1 MKRSILRLVAASS
14 LLIAIVAGHASS
26 RPRYGGTV
34 RVLLRDRVNTLD
46 PQGDEEHTVARD
58 RVSALIFE
66 RLTEMDALGQPQ
78 PRLAT
83 SWKAD
88 PAKRSW
94 QFNLRLAE
102 FHDGST
108 VTAQDVVASWTKV
121 STGWKISA
129 LDKQTVIIET
139 PAPVYHLPEML
150 ALPKFAV
157 VKRNPDNTIAGTGPY
172 KISDWRPGERVTLSA
187 NEDYWGGRSFPDS
200 IEIQLAST
208 MREQL
213 LERQLGPYAAAELG
227 VDQVRPLEQSNQ
239 NISYSRPSD
248 LLVVL
253 FLQPDSPGNR
263 PGRKPVDPRIREA
276 LSQSINRATISNFIL
291 QKKAVPA
298 NGLLPQWLTGYEFL
312 FPGGMNLER
321 AKELRAETA
330 SLVIVP
336 PISLAYDFAD
346 PVAKLVAERL
356 ALDAREAGI
365 TVQPYGESHVT
376 GLPARGTTNSNAD
389 AVLLRIPLPSLEPS
403 VALSATLDELSLNDS
418 QSSPLNAS
426 RTEDLFEIERKTL
439 QNFRVVPVA
448 HLSQAVWLSNSA
460 HNWQQQPNG
469 AWSLDQLWMEGPR

>member
-14 LLIAIVAGHASS
+14 LVIAMVAGHASS

-46 PQGDEEHTVARD
+46 PQGDEEHTAARD
-58 RVSALIFE
+58 RISALIFE
-66 RLTEMDALGQPQ
+66 TLTQMDALGQPQ

-88 PAKRSW
+88 QSKRSW

-108 VTAQDVVASWTKV
+108 VTAQDVVASWVKI

-157 VKRNPDNTIAGTGPY
+157 VKRNPDNTIVGTGPY
-172 KISDWRPGERVTLSA
+172 KISDWRPGERVTLAA
-187 NEDYWGGRSFPDS
+187 NEDYWGGRSFPDTV
-200 IEIQLAST
+200 EIQLAST

-227 VDQVRPLEQSNQ
+227 VDQVRPLEQNNQ

-253 FLQPDSPGNR
+253 FLQPDSPNTR

-291 QKKAVPA
+291 QKKAAPA

-312 FPGGMNLER
+312 FPGGMNMER

-346 PVAKLVAERL
+346 PVSKLIAERI
-356 ALDAREAGI
+356 AVDAREAGI

-376 GLPARGTTNSNAD
+376 GLPVRGAGNAD

-403 VALSATLDELSLNDS
+403 VALASTLDELALNEP

-426 RTEDLFEIERKTL
+426 RAEDLFEIERKAL

-448 HLSQAVWLSNSA
+448 HLSQAVWLNNSA

>member
-1 MKRSILRLVAASS
+1 MKRSLLRLIAASS
-14 LLIAIVAGHASS
+14 FALAIVAGHASS

-34 RVLLRDRVNTLD
+34 RVLLHDRVNTLD

-58 RVSALIFE
+58 RVAALIFE
-66 RLTEMDALGQPQ
+66 TLTQMDSLGQPHA
-78 PRLAT
+78 RLAT
-83 SWKAD
+83 SWKSD

-94 QFNLRLAE
+94 QFNLRLAQ

-108 VTAQDVVASWTKV
+108 VTAQDVVNSWQKLN
-121 STGWKISA
+121 TGWKVSA
-129 LDKQTVIIET
+129 LDKQTVAIET
-139 PAPVYHLPEML
+139 QSPVYHLPEML

-157 VKRNPDNTIAGTGPY
+157 VRRNPDNTVAGTGPF
-172 KISDWRPGERVTLSA
+172 KISDWHPGERVTLAA
-187 NEDYWGGRSFPDS
+187 NDDYWGGRSFPDS
-200 IEIQLAST
+200 MEIQLAST

-213 LERQLGPYAAAELG
+213 LERQLGAYAAAELS
-227 VDQVRPLEQSNQ
+227 VDQVRPLEQNNQ

-248 LLVVL
+248 LMVVL
-253 FLQPDSPGNR
+253 FLQPDPPNTR

-276 LSQSINRATISNFIL
+276 LSHAMNRAAISNFIL

-298 NGLLPQWLTGYEFL
+298 SGILPQWLTGYEFL
-312 FPGGMNLER
+312 FPGGMNLDR

-346 PVAKLVAERL
+346 PVAKLVAERI
-356 ALDAREAGI
+356 AVDAREAGI
-365 TVQPYGESHVT
+365 VVQPYGESHVSA
-376 GLPARGTTNSNAD
+376 LPARGAANAD
-389 AVLLRIPLPSLEPS
+389 AVLLRLPLQSLEPS
-403 VALSATLDELSLNDS
+403 VALSSTLDDLALNDP
-418 QSSPLNAS
+418 QSSPLSAP
-426 RTEDLFEIERKTL
+426 RPEDLFEIERRTL

-469 AWSLDQLWMEGPR
+469 AWSLDQLWMEGAR

>member
-1 MKRSILRLVAASS
+1 
-14 LLIAIVAGHASS
+14 
-26 RPRYGGTV
+26 
-34 RVLLRDRVNTLD
+34 
-46 PQGDEEHTVARD
+46 
-58 RVSALIFE
+58 
-66 RLTEMDALGQPQ
+66 
-78 PRLAT
+78 
-83 SWKAD
+83 
-88 PAKRSW
+88 
-94 QFNLRLAE
+94 
-102 FHDGST
+102 
-108 VTAQDVVASWTKV
+108 
-121 STGWKISA
+121 
-129 LDKQTVIIET
+129 
-139 PAPVYHLPEML
+139 ML

-157 VKRNPDNTIAGTGPY
+157 VKRNPDNTIVGTGPY
-172 KISDWRPGERVTLSA
+172 KINDWRPGERVTLAA
-187 NEDYWGGRSFPDS
+187 NEDYWGGRSFPDTV
-200 IEIQLAST
+200 EIQLAST
-208 MREQL
+208 MRDQL

-227 VDQVRPLEQSNQ
+227 IDQVRPLEQNNQ
-239 NISYSRPSD
+239 NIAYSRPSD

-253 FLQPDSPGNR
+253 FLQPDSPNNR

-321 AKELRAETA
+321 AKELRAETT

-346 PVAKLVAERL
+346 PVAKLVAERI
-356 ALDAREAGI
+356 AVDAREAGI

-376 GLPARGTTNSNAD
+376 GLPARGAGNAD

-403 VALSATLDELSLNDS
+403 VALSSTLEDLALNDS
-418 QSSPLNAS
+418 PSSPLNAS
-426 RTEDLFEIERKTL
+426 RAEDLFEIERKTL

-469 AWSLDQLWMEGPR
+469 AWSLDQLWMEGSR